1 LISIEPNYLSS
12 VGYRRFLL
20 THVSCVLLAFARLL
34 RPSGISRQINSVLEN
49 LTGMCWN
56 RKLLQAQLE
65 AELNEY
71 RTYMH
76 GWSETWQS
84 ECSD

>member
-1 LISIEPNYLSS
+1 
-12 VGYRRFLL
+12 
-20 THVSCVLLAFARLL
+20 LL

-49 LTGMCWN
+49 LIGMCWN
-56 RKLLQAQLE
+56 RKLLQPQLE

-71 RTYMH
+71 RTNMH